1 VHDRNRQ
8 LNLADALRAL
18 PLETPEHSVWP
29 ELAAELSRDSQFG
42 IRDSVKGERMRRFA
56 IPALLAAALAGIFVV
71 SFRRHETPT
80 SAQTTNPGSRI
91 TNHEIAT
98 VTPDNASSNTNS
110 AKVGNVHNAA
120 TDAAQLAALQR
131 RSQDLERWLS
141 ETGDVA
147 APLQGQ
153 DLLAATEIENLIGLV
168 DVELTAK
175 RQMQDTGLWKRRVD
189 LLEDLSA
196 LRYSNYQLAA
206 GGRVI
211 AASLTN

>member
-1 VHDRNRQ
+1 MSDRDRPNG

-18 PLETPEHSVWP
+18 PLETPEDGVWP
-29 ELAAELSRDSQFG
+29 ELAARLQQSQAASRSSD
-42 IRDSVKGERMRRFA
+42 RAERLRRFVV
-56 IPALLAAALAGIFVV
+56 PAALAAGLGLVFFATYQARV
-71 SFRRHETPT
+71 TP
-80 SAQTTNPGSRI
+80 SLPTT
-91 TNHEIAT
+91 AT
-98 VTPDNASSNTNS
+98 VAPDTASSNTNS
-110 AKVGNVHNAA
+110 AKVSNVHNASA
-120 TDAAQLAALQR
+120 DAAQLAVLQQ
-131 RSQDLERWLS
+131 RSQELERWLS

-168 DVELTAK
+168 DVELAAP
-175 RQMQDTGLWKRRVD
+175 REMQDTGLWKRRVD